1 MVNYKFSKIFK
12 LYEVDNPNNYYI
24 SSTTEPCLCRKL
36 QQLKKQ
42 YQKSKANPKS
52 RLPQKV
58 QEILNTG
65 NYQIVLLTNVEANN
79 KDELNSLTINYINQI
94 LSGPSSLL

>member
-1 MVNYKFSKIFK
+1 MVNYKLAKIFK
-12 LYEVDNPNNYYI
+12 LYEVDNPNNFYI

-42 YQKSKANPKS
+42 YQKSNGNPKS

-58 QEILNTG
+58 QEILSGG
-65 NYQIVLLTNVEANN
+65 NYQIILLTNVEASN
-79 KDELNSLTINYINQI
+79 KDELNSLTINYINQT
-94 LSGPSSLL
+94 LSVPSSLL

>member
-1 MVNYKFSKIFK
+1 MVNYKSSKIFK
-12 LYEVDNPNNYYI
+12 LYEVDNPTNFYI

-42 YQKSKANPKS
+42 YQKGKDSAKS

-58 QEILNTG
+58 KEIFSSG
-65 NYQIVLLTNVEANN
+65 NYQIILLLNVKADN

-94 LSGPSSLL
+94 SSALSSPL

>member
-24 SSTTEPCLCRKL
+24 SSTTEPCLRRKL

-42 YQKSKANPKS
+42 YQFLLLYARTHYQLSLFYSDVTHA
-52 RLPQKV
+52 V
-58 QEILNTG
+58 QH
-65 NYQIVLLTNVEANN
+65 
-79 KDELNSLTINYINQI
+79 
-94 LSGPSSLL
+94 LSDI

>member
-1 MVNYKFSKIFK
+1 MVNYKSSKIFK
-12 LYEVDNPNNYYI
+12 LYEVDNPTNFYI

-42 YQKSKANPKS
+42 YQKSNGNPKS

-58 QEILNTG
+58 QEILRSG
-65 NYQIVLLTNVEANN
+65 NYQIILLTNVEANN

-94 LSGPSSLL
+94 SSAPSSPL

>member
-1 MVNYKFSKIFK
+1 MVNYKLAKIFK
-12 LYEVDNPNNYYI
+12 LYEVDNPNNFYI

-42 YQKSKANPKS
+42 YQKSNGNPKS

-58 QEILNTG
+58 QEILSGG
-65 NYQIVLLTNVEANN
+65 NYQIILLTNVEASN

-94 LSGPSSLL
+94 LSVPSSLL

>member
-12 LYEVDNPNNYYI
+12 LYEVDNPNNFYI

-52 RLPQKV
+52 RLPKKV
-58 QEILNTG
+58 QEILSG
-65 NYQIVLLTNVEANN
+65 GKYQIILLSNIEASN
-79 KDELNSLTINYINQI
+79 KDELNSLTLNYINQI
-94 LSGPSSLL
+94 SSELSCPL

>member
-1 MVNYKFSKIFK
+1 MVNYKLSKIFK
-12 LYEVDNPNNYYI
+12 LYEVDNPNNFYI

-42 YQKSKANPKS
+42 YQKSNGNPKS

-58 QEILNTG
+58 QEILSGG
-65 NYQIVLLTNVEANN
+65 NYQIILLTNVEASN
-79 KDELNSLTINYINQI
+79 KDELNSLTINYLNQT
-94 LSGPSSLL
+94 LSVPSSLL

>member
-1 MVNYKFSKIFK
+1 MVNYKLAKIFK
-12 LYEVDNPNNYYI
+12 LYEVDNPNNFYI

-42 YQKSKANPKS
+42 YQKSNGNPKS

-58 QEILNTG
+58 QEILSGG
-65 NYQIVLLTNVEANN
+65 NYQIILLTNVEASN

-94 LSGPSSLL
+94 SSAPSSPL